1 MLSICSQ
8 YTLHTTFRLFG
19 NLLNILN
26 IIKTFKGLP
35 NPKNTKSLAETFWVV
50 FKSRLPVYTHSKNH
64 NAPAVFLKPYSAH
77 LSTNDIYSLRSCLVR
92 YICRNSLRAGV
103 IHNKHI
109 TAEYTSSVLLT
120 FRLSVCLLLHIH

>member
-35 NPKNTKSLAETFWVV
+35 NPKNTKSLAEPFGWCLKVDCQSTHTRKTTTPLQF
-50 FKSRLPVYTHSKNH
+50 FSNPIRLTSRPT
-64 NAPAVFLKPYSAH
+64 
-77 LSTNDIYSLRSCLVR
+77 TN
-92 YICRNSLRAGV
+92 
-103 IHNKHI
+103 
-109 TAEYTSSVLLT
+109 E
-120 FRLSVCLLLHIH
+120 

>member
-77 LSTNDIYSLRSCLVR
+77 LSLLALAFASRSKVAWLDIFVEIPLEL
-92 YICRNSLRAGV
+92 
-103 IHNKHI
+103 
-109 TAEYTSSVLLT
+109 E
-120 FRLSVCLLLHIH
+120 LSIINI